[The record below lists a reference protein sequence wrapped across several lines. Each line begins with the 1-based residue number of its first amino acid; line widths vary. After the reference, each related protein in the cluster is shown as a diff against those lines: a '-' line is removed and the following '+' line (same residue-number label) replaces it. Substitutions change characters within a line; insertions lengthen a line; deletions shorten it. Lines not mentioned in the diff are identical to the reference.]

1 MIRRRRAR
9 RVTAGLLIALGAA
22 LLALAP
28 ASPWGAVS
36 FVLGVGLELVGIAL
50 ERRGPPR

>member
-1 MIRRRRAR
+1 MIRHRLGRRIA
-9 RVTAGLLIALGAA
+9 AGLLIALGTA

-36 FVLGVGLELVGIAL
+36 FVLGVGLELVGIAI